1 MTTPLTSKIQVKLF
15 AGFLV
20 TYEWK
25 AIFKKIP
32 FVDELK
38 HVSFEERDYVG
49 VWMERDNLSV
59 KELKEEEKRLQSEVL
74 KIFPAAPLKALKL
87 ILFPK
92 LFIS

>member
-1 MTTPLTSKIQVKLF
+1 MNTPTSKIEVKLF

-20 TYEWK
+20 TFEWK

-49 VWMERDNLSV
+49 VWMEGDILSV
-59 KELKEEEKRLQSEVL
+59 QELKEQEKRLQKEVL
-74 KIFPAAPLKALKL
+74 KVFPGAPLKALKL
-87 ILFPK
+87 TLFPK